1 MSLRIRPKTSR
12 GLQAPTC
19 SDFCHL
25 SVLRPCLSPL
35 APSAPA
41 TLASFVSGSHYFS
54 TFALAVLSGTLRY
67 IHGSSATS
75 FKFLLKCQLFCDA
88 HNMTFQ
94 FKVAIAFHPNTLTL
108 PVPLTLPYFFLQ
120 AYLMLFNIRYNSL
133 ILLLLLSVS
142 PSTVP

>member
-1 MSLRIRPKTSR
+1 MFYRHLHALISVTSLSLYPACLPLLPL
-12 GLQAPTC
+12 LQ
-19 SDFCHL
+19 L
-25 SVLRPCLSPL
+25 
-35 APSAPA
+35 

-75 FKFLLKCQLFCDA
+75 FKFLLKYQLFCDA

-120 AYLMLFNIRYNSL
+120 AYLMLFNIQYNSL